1 MHSYTHK
8 DLLVKRLPP
17 LTDSKLQAVARQSVK
32 SIQLETHSWSDAS
45 YDSFSKLAVQSI
57 LAHKYNTI
65 KGLENY
71 PCVDVIQG
79 NQHYIDSL
87 LIQYGV
93 HGVQTF
99 EHDYA
104 YYRKVTP
111 NIEYAK
117 LGNLVFDKPLIIAAP
132 MPGYMNLHPQWDA
145 ILDECEQKGIDVH
158 IDGAWWCCSHG
169 LTIDLSHEC
178 IKSFSISLSKA
189 LDLGWNRVA
198 VRWRRNQTSDNAW
211 LMYDAKMISH
221 ATIEI
226 ARYHLQQL
234 SVDYFIDT
242 YLNDYNKIVRELKLR
257 PGKVIHAASSIDRKT
272 LYGLK
277 NLLTS

>member
-1 MHSYTHK
+1 MHSDTHK
-8 DLLVKRLPP
+8 NLLEGRLPP
-17 LTDSKLQAVARQSVK
+17 LTDRLLQQIAQDSFKNIELA
-32 SIQLETHSWSDAS
+32 THNWSDVS
-45 YDSFSKLAVQSI
+45 YEEFKTLAVQSI

-65 KGLENY
+65 LGLENY
-71 PCVDVIQG
+71 TCVDVLQG
-79 NQHYIDSL
+79 NQQYIDSL

-99 EHDYA
+99 EHDYG
-104 YYRKVTP
+104 YYHKITP
-111 NIEYAK
+111 NIEYAR
-117 LGNLVFDKPLIIAAP
+117 LGNLLFDKPLIIAAP

-169 LTIDLSHEC
+169 LTIDLNRSC
-178 IKSFSISLSKA
+178 IKSFSVSLSKA

-198 VRWRRNQTSDNAW
+198 IRWRQFETADNAW

-221 ATIEI
+221 ASIEI
-226 ARYHLQQL
+226 ARYHLQNL

-242 YLNDYNKIVRELKLR
+242 YLDKYNSIVRELKLR

>member
-1 MHSYTHK
+1 MHSYSHK

-17 LTDSKLQAVARQSVK
+17 LTDSNVQKVAQDSLK
-32 SIQLETHSWSDAS
+32 NIQLETHSWSDNS
-45 YDSFSKLAVQSI
+45 YDSFIEQAVNAV
-57 LAHKYNTI
+57 LAHKYNAI
-65 KGLENY
+65 NGLNNFSNI
-71 PCVDVIQG
+71 DVLQG
-79 NQHYIDSL
+79 NQQFIDSL
-87 LIQYGV
+87 LIEYGL

-99 EHDYA
+99 ENDYG
-104 YYRKVTP
+104 YYPKIIP
-111 NIEYAK
+111 NIQYAK
-117 LGNLVFDKPLIIAAP
+117 IGKLEHDKPLVISAP
-132 MPGYMNLHPQWDA
+132 MPGYMNFHPHWDA

-169 LTIDLSHEC
+169 LTIDLNRSC
-178 IKSFSISLSKA
+178 IKSFSVSLSKA

-198 VRWRRNQTSDNAW
+198 IRWRKFDTKDNAW
-211 LMYDAKMISH
+211 LMCDAKMISH
-221 ATIEI
+221 ASIEI
-226 ARYHLQQL
+226 ARYYLEQL

-242 YLNDYNKIVRELKLR
+242 YLDEYNKIVRELRLR

>member
-1 MHSYTHK
+1 MYEK
-8 DLLVKRLPP
+8 LLQGRMPP
-17 LTDSKLQAVARQSVK
+17 LTDNRLQEIAQQSLQ
-32 SIQLETHSWSDAS
+32 SIKLETHSWSDAS
-45 YDSFSKLAVQSI
+45 YDRFRELAVHSI

-65 KGLENY
+65 QGLEHY
-71 PCVDVIQG
+71 PCVDILQG

-99 EHDYA
+99 EHDYG
-104 YYRKVTP
+104 YYPKVTP

-132 MPGYMNLHPQWDA
+132 MPGYMNFHPQWDT

-169 LTIDLSHEC
+169 LTIDLNRDC
-178 IKSFSISLSKA
+178 IKSFSVSLSKA

-198 VRWRRNQTSDNAW
+198 VRWRRHETADNAW

-226 ARYHLQQL
+226 ARYHLQHL

-242 YLNDYNKIVRELKLR
+242 YLDEYNRTVRELKLR

>member
-1 MHSYTHK
+1 MHSYSHQ
-8 DLLVKRLPP
+8 DLLVNRLPP
-17 LTDSKLQAVARQSVK
+17 LTDSKVQKVAQDSLK

-45 YDSFSKLAVQSI
+45 YESFCNQAIAAI

-65 KGLENY
+65 TGLENY
-71 PCVDVIQG
+71 SCVDVLQG

-99 EHDYA
+99 ENDYA
-104 YYRKVTP
+104 YYRKITP
-111 NIEYAK
+111 NIQYAQVGK
-117 LGNLVFDKPLIIAAP
+117 LESTKPLIIAAP
-132 MPGYMNLHPQWDA
+132 MPGYMGLHPQWDA

-169 LTIDLSHEC
+169 LTIDLNREC

-198 VRWRRNQTSDNAW
+198 IRWRKDDILDNAA
-211 LMYDAKMISH
+211 LLYDFKMISH

-226 ARYHLQQL
+226 ARYHLEQL

-242 YLNDYNKIVRELKLR
+242 YLDEYNKIVRELKLR
-257 PGKVIHAASSIDRKT
+257 PGKVIHAASSIDRYT